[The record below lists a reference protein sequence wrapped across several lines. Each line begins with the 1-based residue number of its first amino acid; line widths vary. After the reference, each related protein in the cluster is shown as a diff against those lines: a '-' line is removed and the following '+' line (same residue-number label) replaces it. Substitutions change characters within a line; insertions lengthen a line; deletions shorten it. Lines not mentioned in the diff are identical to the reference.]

1 MIKEKIETV
10 LKVKICRI
18 GVVFITCFLFAYI
31 ASSQDISLEIKNSFE
46 QYAGYNY
53 QEKVFVHTNKT
64 VYLTGESMWFKCYV
78 TDDNNRLSYL
88 SKICY
93 VELLGNDKRPVLQ
106 AKISIDSGTGNGS
119 IIIPASI
126 RTGNYEVRAYT
137 NWMKNFEPSFYFR
150 QQIGIINPAKKPEA
164 PNRDSIN
171 RYLLQLFPEGGNLVY
186 GLQSKIAFKI
196 TDAFGKGIIASAAIT
211 DDNNDTVVKFIP
223 KKFGMGTFEFT
234 PVNTHRY
241 KAVAQI
247 DGNNVVYDF
256 PKIYDEGWV
265 MKLKDNGDEMHVVV
279 QTNIK
284 STNQVF
290 LLAQTLGSVKI
301 AKMQFI
307 KDGSADFLINKSLLG
322 EGISQLT
329 IFNDAKQPLCERLY
343 FKRPSQLKIDV
354 DHIPADIAKRK
365 RVDLHISTH
374 NLEGKSIKALGSVSV
389 FLVDSLQHEPSVNI
403 FNYLWLS
410 SEIKGNVE
418 SPGYYFINTGTDV
431 NIDLDNLMLT
441 QGWRRFNWKEIL
453 INTKPSFTFLP
464 EKEGHII
471 TGRILAEGNAA
482 PDSSVTGYL
491 AVPGNNYKFITA
503 KSYGSTVSFNVEKF
517 YGNHEIITQPAEA
530 DSNFRVVLDNPFS
543 EKFEDLNIGQ
553 MNLDP
558 QLKQEILTRSI
569 GAQSENIYLGEINN
583 NYTLPEA
590 FDTTAFFGLPS
601 KTYYLDN
608 YTRFRGMEEVMREYV
623 KEVHVRNRQNAFHF
637 EVYNELQKLYFNED
651 PLVLIDGVPV
661 FNFNKIMEIDPLNI
675 KKIDIVTTRVFVG
688 SKIFDGIVS
697 YSTYDGDLKGYE
709 LSPSSLIVEYDGLQL
724 EREFYSPIYDK
735 QDQAASRLPDLRNAL
750 YWSPHLQTNEAGENI
765 SFYTSDV
772 PGKYLVIVQ
781 AISDNGLLGA
791 YTSTFDVK

>member
-1 MIKEKIETV
+1 MVKEKIETV
-10 LKVKICRI
+10 LKVKISRV
-18 GVVFITCFLFAYI
+18 GFVFIACFLVAYS

-46 QYAGYNY
+46 KYTAYNY
-53 QEKVFVHTNKT
+53 QEKVFVHANKT

-126 RTGNYEVRAYT
+126 RTGNYQIRAYT
-137 NWMKNFEPSFYFR
+137 TWMKNFDPSFYFY

-164 PNRDSIN
+164 SKRDSIN
-171 RYLLQLFPEGGNLVY
+171 RYSLQLFPEGGNLVY

-196 TDAFGKGIIASAAIT
+196 ADAFGKGVIAPAAIT
-211 DDNNDTVVKFIP
+211 DNNNDTVAKFIP

-234 PVNTHRY
+234 PVKEQRY
-241 KAVAQI
+241 KIVAEI

-265 MKLKDNGDEMHVVV
+265 MQLKDNGNELHVVV
-279 QTNIK
+279 RTNIK

-290 LLAQTLGSVKI
+290 LLAQTRGSVKI

-307 KDGSADFLINKSLLG
+307 KDGNADFLINKSLLG

-343 FKRPSQLKIDV
+343 FKRPSQLKINV
-354 DHIPADIAKRK
+354 DNIPADIAKRK
-365 RVDLHISTH
+365 RMDLHISTQSP
-374 NLEGKSIKALGSVSV
+374 EGKSIKTQGSVSV

-410 SEIKGNVE
+410 SELKGNVE
-418 SPGYYFINTGTDV
+418 SPEYYFANTAADV
-431 NIDLDNLMLT
+431 DIDLDNLMLT
-441 QGWRRFNWKEIL
+441 QGWRRFKWEEVLK
-453 INTKPSFTFLP
+453 NTKPSFTFLP

-471 TGRILAEGNAA
+471 TGKILAGNNSM
-482 PDSSVTGYL
+482 PDSGSTGYL
-491 AVPGNNYKFITA
+491 AVPGNNYKFITS
-503 KSYGSTVSFNVEKF
+503 KSYGGTVSFNVEKF

-530 DSNFRVVLDNPFS
+530 DSNLRVVLDNPFS
-543 EKFEDLNIGQ
+543 EKFEDLNIDQ

-569 GAQSENIYLGEINN
+569 GAQSENIYLEGINN
-583 NYTLPEA
+583 NYILPET
-590 FDTTAFFGLPS
+590 FDTTAFFGVPS

-623 KEVHVRNRQNAFHF
+623 KEVHVRSRQSAFHF
-637 EVYNELQKLYFNED
+637 EVYNELEKLYFNED

-661 FNFNKIMEIDPLNI
+661 FNFNKIMEMDPLNI
-675 KKIDIVTTRVFVG
+675 KKIDIVTTRVFFG
-688 SKIFDGIVS
+688 SKIFNGIVS

-724 EREFYSPIYDK
+724 EREFYSPSYDT
-735 QDQAASRLPDLRNAL
+735 QDQADSRLPDLRNAL
-750 YWSPHLQTNEAGENI
+750 YWSPHLETNEAGENI
-765 SFYTSDV
+765 SFHTSDV

-781 AISDNGLLGA
+781 AISDNGLIGA
-791 YTSTFDVK
+791 HTSTFNVK